1 MLVLKYVRKLLLKH
15 FLEVRWQTVVF
26 VIAAYFVLSW
36 ILLALSG
43 EKDLISLDSYFYW
56 IIVTAST
63 VGYGDLSPT
72 TTAGR
77 YVVSLFVI
85 PLGLSLFGLAI
96 GRIAAF
102 FSFHWR
108 RGVKG
113 LRKLHYENHIV
124 VIGWNGTRTQQLLR
138 LLLRENKFEVTPRNI
153 VLCVRADVENPMPDN
168 IGFVKVDSFNH
179 DNDMERASIET
190 ASCIIIDNPEDD
202 LTMTTA
208 LYCSGKNPN
217 AHTIAYFSDETLGAL
232 LNNHCPNVEC
242 MPSVSVEMMAKAA
255 VDPGSS
261 FLHHELLN
269 ADKGMTQYSAPF
281 SGADEVNVKSVF
293 LYLKEQFDATLIGVA
308 KEGSQEIAI
317 NPRFGEIIYPQD
329 VIFYIADE
337 RIQKIDWSGL
347 SVR

>member
-1 MLVLKYVRKLLLKH
+1 MLVLKYVRKLLLRH
-15 FLEVRWQTVVF
+15 FLEARWQTVVF
-26 VIAAYFVLSW
+26 VIVAYLVLSW
-36 ILLALSG
+36 VFLALCN
-43 EKDLISLDSYFYW
+43 EKDLTNLNNYFYW

-77 YVVSLFVI
+77 YVVSLFII
-85 PLGLSLFGLAI
+85 PFGLSLFALAI
-96 GRIAAF
+96 GRAAAF
-102 FSFHWR
+102 FSYHWR
-108 RGVKG
+108 RGIKG

-124 VIGWNGTRTQQLLR
+124 VIGWNGTRTQQLLC
-138 LLLRENKFEVTPRNI
+138 LLLRENQYVSVPRNI
-153 VLCVRADVENPMPDN
+153 VLCVRADVDNPMPDEV
-168 IGFVKVDSFNH
+168 GFVKVDRFNH
-179 DNDMERASIET
+179 DADMARASIDK

-208 LYCSGKNPN
+208 LYCSGKNPE
-217 AHTIAYFSDETLGAL
+217 AHIIAYFADESLGDL

-269 ADKGMTQYSAPF
+269 ADKGMTQYSATYNR
-281 SGADEVNVKSVF
+281 SEEISVKSLF

-308 KEGSQEIAI
+308 ESEGQKISI
-317 NPRFGEIIYPQD
+317 NPKLEDVVQPNNVIY
-329 VIFYIADE
+329 YIADE
-337 RIQKIDWSGL
+337 RIQRIDWSGL
-347 SVR
+347 HVQ